1 MECRINASDPSDNFM
16 PSPGEITS
24 VTFPGGPGVR
34 LDTHIYDRY
43 MVTPFYDSL
52 IGKLCVWAPDRSLAV
67 KRMKRALDEFEIT
80 GIATTIDFYKQVFDN
95 KKFQDGEIDT
105 HFLEQMNKD

>member
-34 LDTHIYDRY
+34 LDTHIHDRY

-67 KRMKRALDEFEIT
+67 NRMKRALEEFEIN
-80 GIATTIDFYKQVFDN
+80 GIATTIGFYKQVFEN
-95 KKFQDGEIDT
+95 PNFRAGEIDT
-105 HFLEQMNKD
+105 HFLEQMNKG